1 MPARRCDI
9 GCESWPDDP
18 IFTTCTYCGEQT
30 RRVRNATPTV
40 EFEEARSIK
49 LHELF
54 DLFYERRCEAKGI
67 PSEGPMPAED
77 PMDLYTLGPI
87 G

>member
-18 IFTTCTYCGEQT
+18 IFTTCTYCGEPT
-30 RRVRNATPTV
+30 TRVRNINPKIS
-40 EFEEARSIK
+40 FEEARSIK

-54 DLFYERRCEAKGI
+54 ERFYERRCKRLGIEADGPLPKEN
-67 PSEGPMPAED
+67 PLDLDSLGPM
-77 PMDLYTLGPI
+77 T
-87 G
+87 